1 MRAYKIIKALT
12 NNSLKIGD
20 ISNFSV
26 YISGGI
32 MTQIKQKKEY
42 HFTSLKERFDI
53 PCTEEEGLPDQTDIS
68 KTNTYEIIH
77 IRILSLNKF
86 YQENNNLPELNNKE
100 HSKNKYHMLKK
111 YTHTKRMKIYSG
123 LMD

>member
-20 ISNFSV
+20 TSNFSV

-32 MTQIKQKKEY
+32 MTQIKEY

-53 PCTEEEGLPDQTDIS
+53 PCTEEEGLPDQTD
-68 KTNTYEIIH
+68 
-77 IRILSLNKF
+77 F
-86 YQENNNLPELNNKE
+86 
-100 HSKNKYHMLKK
+100 
-111 YTHTKRMKIYSG
+111 
-123 LMD
+123 